1 MAETKLSPKKQR
13 SDSKAALR
21 KLALYTKPYKAL
33 FVFAMMFALI
43 SVAATLY
50 APILIGQGVDLI
62 IEKGNVDFKA
72 LIPKIILLLSTVA
85 VTALCQWLMTLC
97 TNKITFNVVKDLRN
111 DAFKK
116 LEKLPLSYI
125 DSHPYGDLISR
136 VISDVEQ
143 VSDGLLMGFAQ
154 LFTGICTIIGTL
166 IFMLTINLKITLVVV
181 LITPL
186 SLFVARFVSRNTY
199 KLFHKQSVARG
210 ELTSL
215 VEEMTGE
222 QKTVTAFGFEHQAQE
237 KFDEANKAL
246 SQVSVKAIFFSSL
259 TNPTTRFVNGLVYT
273 GVGIVGAFTAF
284 SGGITVGQ
292 LSSFLTYA
300 NQYTKPFNEISGVI
314 TELQGALASAHRVFE
329 LLAEKEETPDNDAKV
344 ITEFDGSVDINA
356 VNFSY
361 VPERPLIENFE
372 LHVRKG
378 QRTAIVG
385 PTGCGKTTM
394 INLLMRFYDVD
405 SGTIRVSGE
414 NIRDVTRSSLRS
426 GYGMVLQETW
436 LKTGTIRENIAY
448 GKPDATEQEI
458 IAAAKTAHCHGFI
471 KRLPDG
477 YDTVISDNYSTISA
491 GQKQLLCIARVML
504 CIPEMLILD
513 EATSSID
520 TRTEILVQN
529 AFAKLMK
536 GRTSFIIAHR
546 LSTIKEADNII
557 VMKDGH
563 IIEQGD
569 HKSLMQQ
576 NGFYAELYNSQF
588 SEV

>member
-1 MAETKLSPKKQR
+1 MADERITTK
-13 SDSKAALR
+13 KANSGKTLG
-21 KLALYTKPYKAL
+21 KLLTYAKPYRAL
-33 FVFAMMFALI
+33 LAAAMLFALI

-50 APILIGQGVDLI
+50 APILIGKGVDVI
-62 IEKGNVDFKA
+62 VAKGNVDFDR
-72 LIPKIILLLSTVA
+72 LVPIIIGLLVLVTVA
-85 VTALCQWLMTLC
+85 ALSQWLMTLC
-97 TNKITFNVVKDLRN
+97 TNKITFNVVRDLRS

-125 DSHPYGDLISR
+125 DSHPHGDIISR
-136 VISDVEQ
+136 VITDVEQ
-143 VSDGLLMGFAQ
+143 ISDGLLMGFAQ
-154 LFTGICTIIGTL
+154 LFTGLCTIIGTL

-222 QKTVTAFGFEHQAQE
+222 QKTIAAFGYEQQAQE
-237 KFDEANKAL
+237 RFEQANQAL
-246 SQVSVKAIFFSSL
+246 SDVSVKAIFFSSL

-329 LLAEKEETPDNDAKV
+329 LIEQTQESSDENSKV
-344 ITEFDGSVDINA
+344 ITDFDGSVD
-356 VNFSY
+356 VNDVSFSY
-361 VPERPLIENFE
+361 LPERPLIEHFD

-394 INLLMRFYDVD
+394 INLLMRFYDVND
-405 SGTIRVSGE
+405 GSICVSGE
-414 NIRDVTRSSLRS
+414 DVRDITRQSLRS

-448 GKPDATEQEI
+448 GKPDATEAEV
-458 IAAAKTAHCHGFI
+458 IAAAKAAYCHSFI
-471 KRLPDG
+471 KRLPMG

-504 CIPEMLILD
+504 CVPEMLILD

-529 AFAKLMK
+529 AFAKLMQ

-557 VMKDGH
+557 VMRDGH

-569 HKSLMQQ
+569 HKSLMQKG
-576 NGFYAELYNSQF
+576 GFYAELYNSQF
-588 SEV
+588 AAT

>member
-1 MAETKLSPKKQR
+1 MADNKLSPKKR
-13 SDSKAALR
+13 SDSRAALAG
-21 KLALYTKPYKAL
+21 LARYAKPYRSL
-33 FVFAMMFALI
+33 FVLAMVFALI

-50 APILIGQGVDLI
+50 APIIIGQAVDLI
-62 IEKGNVDFKA
+62 VEKGNVDLKA
-72 LIPKIILLLSTVA
+72 LVPKIILLLSTVA

-97 TNKITFNVVKDLRN
+97 TNRITFSVVKDLRS

-125 DSHPYGDLISR
+125 DSHPHGDLISR

-154 LFTGICTIIGTL
+154 LFTGLCTIAGTL

-222 QKTVTAFGFEHQAQE
+222 QKTVAAFGYEQQAE
-237 KFDEANKAL
+237 ERFDEVNKEL
-246 SQVSVKAIFFSSL
+246 SGVSVKAIFFSSL

-314 TELQGALASAHRVFE
+314 TELQGALASANRVFE
-329 LLAEKEETPDNDAKV
+329 LLAETEETPDSGAKV
-344 ITEFDGSVDINA
+344 ITEFDGSVD
-356 VNFSY
+356 VDGVSFSY

-414 NIRDVTRSSLRS
+414 DIRDVTRQSLRS

-436 LKTGTIRENIAY
+436 LKTGTIRDNIAY
-448 GKPDATEQEI
+448 GKPDATEAEI
-458 IAAAKTAHCHGFI
+458 IAAAKAAYCHGFI

-477 YDTVISDNYSTISA
+477 YDTVISDSYSTISA

-529 AFAKLMK
+529 AFAKLMQ

-576 NGFYAELYNSQF
+576 SGFYAELYNSQF
-588 SEV
+588 SAG

>member
-1 MAETKLSPKKQR
+1 MADKKLSSKKGSESVQ
-13 SDSKAALR
+13 SLR
-21 KLALYTKPYKAL
+21 TLLGYTKPYKGLLAL
-33 FVFAMMFALI
+33 SMVFAVI

-50 APILIGQGVDLI
+50 APILIGRGVDVI
-62 IEKGNVDFKA
+62 IGKGNVDFDR
-72 LIPKIILLLSTVA
+72 LIPIIALLMGTVA

-97 TNKITFNVVKDLRN
+97 TNKITYNIVRDLRN
-111 DAFKK
+111 EAFKK
-116 LEKLPLSYI
+116 LERLPLSYI
-125 DSHPYGDLISR
+125 DSHPHGDLISR
-136 VISDVEQ
+136 VITDVEQ
-143 VSDGLLMGFAQ
+143 ISDGLLMGFAQ
-154 LFTGICTIIGTL
+154 LFTGICTIVGTL

-186 SLFVARFVSRNTY
+186 SLFVARFVSGNTY

-210 ELTSL
+210 ELTDL
-215 VEEMTGE
+215 VEEMTGS
-222 QKTVTAFGFEHQAQE
+222 QKTVSAMCYEREAERRFE
-237 KFDEANKAL
+237 EANRQL
-246 SQVSVKAIFFSSL
+246 SKVSVKAIFFSSL
-259 TNPTTRFVNGLVYT
+259 TNPTTRFVNGLVYS

-292 LSSFLTYA
+292 LTSFLTYA

-314 TELQGALASAHRVFE
+314 TELQGALASAQRVFS
-329 LLAEKEETPDNDAKV
+329 LIAQEEISDDSSLKV
-344 ITEFDGSVDINA
+344 LEQADGRVDVNA
-356 VNFSY
+356 VSFSY
-361 VPERPLIENFE
+361 TKDKPLIEDFE
-372 LHVRKG
+372 LHVSKG

-405 SGTIRVSGE
+405 GGSIQVSGE
-414 NIRDVTRSSLRS
+414 DIRGITRKSLRS

-448 GKPDATEQEI
+448 GKPDATEEEV
-458 IAAAKTAHCHGFI
+458 IAAAKAAYCHSFI
-471 KRLPDG
+471 KRLPQG
-477 YDTVISDNYSTISA
+477 YDTVISDSYATLSA

-504 CIPEMLILD
+504 CVPEMLILD

-520 TRTEILVQN
+520 TRTEILVQD

-557 VMKDGH
+557 VMRDGH

-569 HKSLMQQ
+569 HKALMEKG
-576 NGFYAELYNSQF
+576 GFYAQLYNSQF
-588 SEV
+588 AVS

>member
-1 MAETKLSPKKQR
+1 M
-13 SDSKAALR
+13 
-21 KLALYTKPYKAL
+21 LAGYAKPYRAL
-33 FVFAMMFALI
+33 FVPTVLFALI

-50 APILIGQGVDLI
+50 APIVIGQAVDVI
-62 IEKGNVDFKA
+62 VTKGNVDFKA
-72 LIPKIILLLSTVA
+72 LVPRIALLLATVA
-85 VTALCQWLMTLC
+85 ITALCQWLMTLC
-97 TNKITFNVVKDLRN
+97 TNKITYNVVRDLRN
-111 DAFKK
+111 DAFSK

-125 DSHPYGDLISR
+125 DSHPHGDIISR
-136 VISDVEQ
+136 MITDVEA

-154 LFTGICTIIGTL
+154 LFTGLCTIIGTL
-166 IFMLTINLKITLVVV
+166 IFMLTINVKITLVVV
-181 LITPL
+181 IITPL

-222 QKTVTAFGFEHQAQE
+222 QKTVSAFGYEQQAIE
-237 KFDEANKAL
+237 KFEQANKAL
-246 SQVSVKAIFFSSL
+246 SDVSVRAIFFSSL

-273 GVGIVGAFTAF
+273 SVGIVGAFTAF
-284 SGGITVGQ
+284 SGGITIGQ

-314 TELQGALASAHRVFE
+314 TELQGALASAGRVFE
-329 LLAEKEETPDNDAKV
+329 LMSEKQEVSDEGAKV
-344 ITEFDGSVDINA
+344 ITHFDGRVDA
-356 VNFSY
+356 SGVDFSY
-361 VPERPLIENFE
+361 TPEKPLIKDFE

-405 SGTIRVSGE
+405 KGSISVSGE
-414 NIRDVTRSSLRS
+414 NIKDLTRESLRS

-448 GKPDATEQEI
+448 GKPDATDAEVV
-458 IAAAKTAHCHGFI
+458 AAAKAAYCHGFI
-471 KRLPDG
+471 KRLPMG
-477 YDTVISDNYSTISA
+477 YDTVISDSYATLSA

-504 CIPEMLILD
+504 SVPEMLILD

-529 AFAKLMK
+529 AFAKLMQ

-546 LSTIKEADNII
+546 LSTIKEADSII

-569 HKSLMQQ
+569 HKSLIQKG
-576 NGFYAELYNSQF
+576 GFYAQLYNSQF
-588 SEV
+588 AVT

>member
-1 MAETKLSPKKQR
+1 MADNKQSPNNQGSKQ
-13 SDSKAALR
+13 AL
-21 KLALYTKPYKAL
+21 KTLAGYAKPYRAL
-33 FVFAMMFALI
+33 FVPTVLFALI

-50 APILIGQGVDLI
+50 APIVIGQAVDVI
-62 IEKGNVDFKA
+62 VTKGNVDFKA
-72 LIPKIILLLSTVA
+72 LVPRIALLLATVA
-85 VTALCQWLMTLC
+85 ITALCQWLMTLC
-97 TNKITFNVVKDLRN
+97 TNKITYNVVRDLRN
-111 DAFKK
+111 DAFSK

-125 DSHPYGDLISR
+125 DSHPHGDIISR
-136 VISDVEQ
+136 MITDVEA

-154 LFTGICTIIGTL
+154 LFTGLCTIIGTL
-166 IFMLTINLKITLVVV
+166 IFMLTINVRITLVVV
-181 LITPL
+181 IITPL

-222 QKTVTAFGFEHQAQE
+222 QKTVSAFGYEQQAIE
-237 KFDEANKAL
+237 KFEQANKAL
-246 SQVSVKAIFFSSL
+246 SDVSVRAIFFSSL

-273 GVGIVGAFTAF
+273 SVGIVGAFTAF
-284 SGGITVGQ
+284 SGGITIGQ

-314 TELQGALASAHRVFE
+314 TELQGALASAGRVFE
-329 LLAEKEETPDNDAKV
+329 LMSEKQEVSDEGAKV
-344 ITEFDGSVDINA
+344 ITHFDGRVDA
-356 VNFSY
+356 SGVDFSY
-361 VPERPLIENFE
+361 TPEKPLIKDFE

-405 SGTIRVSGE
+405 KGSISVSGE
-414 NIRDVTRSSLRS
+414 NIRDLTRESLRS

-448 GKPDATEQEI
+448 GKPDATDAEVV
-458 IAAAKTAHCHGFI
+458 AAAKAAYCHGFI
-471 KRLPDG
+471 KRLPMG
-477 YDTVISDNYSTISA
+477 YDTVISDSYATLSA

-504 CIPEMLILD
+504 SVPEMLILD

-529 AFAKLMK
+529 AFAKLMQ

-546 LSTIKEADNII
+546 LSTIKEADSII

-569 HKSLMQQ
+569 HKSLIQKG
-576 NGFYAELYNSQF
+576 GFYAQLYNSQF
-588 SEV
+588 AVT

>member
-1 MAETKLSPKKQR
+1 MADNKQSPKKQG
-13 SDSKAALR
+13 SKQAL
-21 KLALYTKPYKAL
+21 KMLAGYAKPYRAL
-33 FVFAMMFALI
+33 FVPTVLFALI

-50 APILIGQGVDLI
+50 APIIIGQAVDVI
-62 IEKGNVDFKA
+62 VTKGNVDFKA
-72 LIPKIILLLSTVA
+72 LVPRIALLLATVA
-85 VTALCQWLMTLC
+85 ITALCQWLMTLC
-97 TNKITFNVVKDLRN
+97 TNKITYNVVRDLRN
-111 DAFKK
+111 DAFSK

-125 DSHPYGDLISR
+125 DSHPHGDIISR
-136 VISDVEQ
+136 MITDVEA

-154 LFTGICTIIGTL
+154 LFTGLCTIIGTL
-166 IFMLTINLKITLVVV
+166 IFMLTINVKITLVVV
-181 LITPL
+181 IITPL

-222 QKTVTAFGFEHQAQE
+222 QKTVSAFGYEQQAIE
-237 KFDEANKAL
+237 KFEQANKAL
-246 SQVSVKAIFFSSL
+246 SDVSVRAIFFSSL

-273 GVGIVGAFTAF
+273 SVGIVGAFTAF
-284 SGGITVGQ
+284 SGGITIGQ

-314 TELQGALASAHRVFE
+314 TELQGALASAGRVFE
-329 LLAEKEETPDNDAKV
+329 LMSEKQEVSDEGAKV
-344 ITEFDGSVDINA
+344 ITHFDGRVDA
-356 VNFSY
+356 SGVDFSY
-361 VPERPLIENFE
+361 TPEKPLIKDFE

-405 SGTIRVSGE
+405 KGSISVSGE
-414 NIRDVTRSSLRS
+414 NIRDLTRESLRS

-448 GKPDATEQEI
+448 GKPDATDAEVV
-458 IAAAKTAHCHGFI
+458 AAAKAAYCHGFI
-471 KRLPDG
+471 KRLPMG
-477 YDTVISDNYSTISA
+477 YDTVISDSYATLSA

-504 CIPEMLILD
+504 SVPEMLILD

-529 AFAKLMK
+529 AFAKLMQ

-546 LSTIKEADNII
+546 LSTIKEADSII

-569 HKSLMQQ
+569 HKSLIQKG
-576 NGFYAELYNSQF
+576 GFYAQLYNSQF
-588 SEV
+588 AVT